1 MSFRLLDVDQWERK
15 EYYRHYLKDVPCSY
29 SLTVEV
35 DITALAGYRLYP
47 AMLWLLIS
55 TANEMEEFRTAL
67 LPEGV
72 GVFDSMH
79 PSYTVL
85 NPETGRFCYGW
96 TPYQRN
102 PEEFMKR
109 CGEDIEQFRK
119 AETMMPC
126 PDMPPNVLNIS
137 MIPWVSFTAFHLN
150 LHHGDQYLLPIF
162 TLGKYQEK
170 DGRRMLPLAIQV
182 HHAVCDG
189 YHIALFMEKLQQ
201 KTAAF
206 PAGTPGCKRK
216 NS

>member
-1 MSFRLLDVDQWERK
+1 MR
-15 EYYRHYLKDVPCSY
+15 
-29 SLTVEV
+29 
-35 DITALAGYRLYP
+35 
-47 AMLWLLIS
+47 
-55 TANEMEEFRTAL
+55 
-67 LPEGV
+67 
-72 GVFDSMH
+72 
-79 PSYTVL
+79 
-85 NPETGRFCYGW
+85 
-96 TPYQRN
+96 
-102 PEEFMKR
+102 R
-109 CGEDIEQFRK
+109 CGDDIERFRK
-119 AETMMPC
+119 AEMMMPC
-126 PDMPPNVLNIS
+126 PDMPPNVLNVS
-137 MIPWVSFTAFHLN
+137 MIPWVHFTAFHLN